1 MLAAM
6 TKAILS
12 AVVVVST
19 IATVAAAD
27 PAARRKPARLDLA
40 SMNLTPTK
48 DVVRRIPT
56 RDFQRDVTPTSFHY
70 ALPASGMGAVVGYKP
85 YVDTHPIQGYEVNEA
100 TAIGFSQPSSSVGAA
115 LAYRF

>member
-1 MLAAM
+1 
-6 TKAILS
+6 
-12 AVVVVST
+12 
-19 IATVAAAD
+19 
-27 PAARRKPARLDLA
+27 
-40 SMNLTPTK
+40 MNLSPTK
-48 DVVRRIPT
+48 DVVRAIAT
-56 RDFQRDVTPTSFHY
+56 RDFQPDVTPTSFRY